1 MATSE
6 SSMLL
11 RPENQNKQY
20 ATLFH
25 DIDSG
30 QVKLPMFQREFV
42 WDKDQSAKLIDSILK
57 GFPIGTFIFWKTR
70 EQLRSYRE
78 IGNHALP
85 ATPKGDYA
93 LYVLDGQQRITSL
106 YAIRKGIRLTKDGKE
121 IDYKDIYINLDFE
134 GTDDEQIAVASKED
148 GKTYVSV
155 YDVLTQKMANFYKTL
170 TADQAE
176 LVEDYKSKLTTYD
189 FSTIVIKDYPI
200 DIACEIFTRINTG
213 GKTLTLFEI
222 MVAMTYDEKKKFDL
236 AEKYEELVDG
246 TEEDDKCLATAKFDT
261 IAETTVLQAV
271 AAISTG
277 SVRAKDILKIR
288 REKFIDHWEPTKT
301 SLFMAVDLIRS
312 ELGIP
317 VSQLLPY
324 SALLVPIAYF
334 FRCIKN
340 KKASPAQIALL
351 EQFFYWTGL
360 NLRYSA
366 AQESRIGEDLKRM
379 SDIAKGKRPRYPK
392 DEIQV
397 SADTVRETW
406 FSTGNAFCKSILCV
420 LASQRP
426 KSFDTNGEVL
436 LDSSN
441 LKIASSRNYHHFFP
455 RDYLKKHQ
463 ADKEANW
470 IANITLID
478 AYSNKHK
485 IGAKAPSEYIG
496 TFMKKNTKLKQGLR
510 THLISSI
517 QGFGILEDDYEKF
530 LTKRSQAIADCLNE
544 KLNPEM

>member
-42 WDKDQSAKLIDSILK
+42 WDKNQSAKLIDSILK

-85 ATPKGDYA
+85 TTPKGDYA

-236 AEKYEELVDG
+236 AEKHEELVDG

-485 IGAKAPSEYIG
+485 IGARAPSEYIG

-517 QGFGILEDDYEKF
+517 QGFGILEDDYEQF
-530 LTKRSQAIADCLNE
+530 LAKRSQAIADCLNE